1 MKPNILVLHHNKTM
15 SPKTIFIAFDMQ
27 LLSCWKFNLCQNSSH
42 FFMSEQL
49 KNKQIKNIF
58 GQNWEKKSYVDIFQN
73 PPPSY
78 VDKHEHFTKPPPPY
92 WLPGLCMTP

>member
-1 MKPNILVLHHNKTM
+1 MYLWSNFGIFFICEQGSIIHLDDQGSNKTSNMKPNILVLHHNKTM

-49 KNKQIKNIF
+49 KK
-58 GQNWEKKSYVDIFQN
+58 
-73 PPPSY
+73 
-78 VDKHEHFTKPPPPY
+78 
-92 WLPGLCMTP
+92 